1 MNCDSMMIKAV
12 VFDYNGVCTK
22 EGTFEKIVQEYAY
35 RQGKD
40 QQKLSDLVK
49 EYWDLAR
56 VGIIESMKFWQSV
69 SLFLEYNPLQLRR
82 EWIDAFGFR
91 DELMPKIKAL
101 RENGYKIGLLTN
113 GIKDWMEEAI
123 TQHNLNSQFDA
134 MVTSYNLG
142 IAKPDPKAFYAL
154 TQELNVNPHECI
166 YIDDQTKNITA
177 AEKLGFKAILFTS
190 IHELENEL
198 LTFGVYF

>member
-1 MNCDSMMIKAV
+1 MMIKAV
-12 VFDYNGVCTK
+12 VFDYNGVCTT

-35 RQGKD
+35 KQGKD
-40 QQKLSDLVK
+40 QHKLSDLVK
-49 EYWDLAR
+49 EYWDLAK
-56 VGIIESMKFWQSV
+56 VGKIESMKFWQSV

-91 DELMPKIKAL
+91 HELMPKIKAL
-101 RENGYKIGLLTN
+101 RENGYKTGLLTN

-123 TQHNLNSQFDA
+123 TQYNLNIYFDA
-134 MVTSYNLG
+134 IVTSYNVG

-166 YIDDQTKNITA
+166 YVDDQTKNITA
-177 AEKLGFKAILFTS
+177 AEKIGFKVVLFES
-190 IHELENEL
+190 MNQLEEKL
-198 LTFGVYF
+198 KRYGIKI